1 MVLLMKVKSIGSNKT
16 ELELKDILI
25 LISYETPVAA
35 IRYNGSDGLM
45 PWQSSGAIKT
55 NQYFSNTTSKHINT
69 WLKDHG
75 YNPSKVGTMS
85 QSWFNQLLEDNTP
98 R

>member
-1 MVLLMKVKSIGSNKT
+1 MKVKSIGANKT

-35 IRYNGSDGLM
+35 ILYNG
-45 PWQSSGAIKT
+45 SGAIKT
-55 NQYFSNTTSKHINT
+55 SEYFSNTTSKHINM

-75 YNPSKVGTMS
+75 YNPSKIGIMD
-85 QSWFNQLLEDNTP
+85 QNWFNLILEDNTP